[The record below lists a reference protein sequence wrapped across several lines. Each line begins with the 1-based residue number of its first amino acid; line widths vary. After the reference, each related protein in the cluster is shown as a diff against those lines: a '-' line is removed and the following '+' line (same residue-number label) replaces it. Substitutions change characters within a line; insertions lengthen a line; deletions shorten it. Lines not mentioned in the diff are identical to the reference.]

1 MTTLPLET
9 PFSQDAPSPGA
20 AAVATR
26 APFGTDP
33 SGSEAFLAV
42 AQSLSHTGSF
52 GWSVASG
59 ELDWS
64 AETFNIFE
72 YDRAIKPTLE
82 MILSRIHPDDRD
94 LVQQTLDRVIE
105 TKDDFDL
112 EHRLLMPDG
121 SVKHLHVLARAL
133 TTPTGDL
140 EFVGAVTDVTEQVKT
155 ETALEKALQE
165 IKRRNEALRGSEL
178 SLNLIINTIPALVWS
193 ARSDGSAEFFNQH
206 YLEYV
211 GLSAEQVK
219 DWGWTVAVHPG
230 DLPSLTATWKS
241 MMASG
246 EAGEAEARL
255 RRFDG
260 EYRWFLFRANPLFDE
275 SGNIVKWFGINTD
288 IEDRKRAEEALRRSE
303 GYLVEAQRLTHTG
316 SWAWNVSTSQRSH

>member
-26 APFGTDP
+26 APLGTDP
-33 SGSEAFLAV
+33 SGNEAFLAV
-42 AQSLSHTGSF
+42 AQNLSHTGSF

-72 YDRAIKPTLE
+72 HDRAIKPTLE

-133 TTPTGDL
+133 TTPSGNL
-140 EFVGAVTDVTEQVKT
+140 EFVGAVTDVT
-155 ETALEKALQE
+155 
-165 IKRRNEALRGSEL
+165 
-178 SLNLIINTIPALVWS
+178 
-193 ARSDGSAEFFNQH
+193 
-206 YLEYV
+206 
-211 GLSAEQVK
+211 
-219 DWGWTVAVHPG
+219 
-230 DLPSLTATWKS
+230 
-241 MMASG
+241 
-246 EAGEAEARL
+246 
-255 RRFDG
+255 
-260 EYRWFLFRANPLFDE
+260 
-275 SGNIVKWFGINTD
+275 
-288 IEDRKRAEEALRRSE
+288 
-303 GYLVEAQRLTHTG
+303 
-316 SWAWNVSTSQRSH
+316 